1 MCNTFQY
8 SGKTT
13 HYINIGRIRLRC
25 SATRMEVVFTNSNKS
40 KKSKCD
46 ENAVVRNAYTNTL
59 KLYYFS
65 LKIMK
70 VRYSKTSDNHYKAL

>member
-1 MCNTFQY
+1 
-8 SGKTT
+8 
-13 HYINIGRIRLRC
+13 
-25 SATRMEVVFTNSNKS
+25 MEVVFTNSNKS
-40 KKSKCD
+40 KKSTCD

-70 VRYSKTSDNHYKAL
+70 VRYRKTSDNHYKAL